1 MSLITNFIFNS
12 IYTIYNYIIPSCK
25 FEKLDILY
33 IQEKTIDLQKKS
45 PKSLREIINEEKKIM
60 SKEEREMIFKEEREK
75 YIIKSDNL
83 IKEYRLEKTRPNT
96 THDLYNYNNKMIK
109 ISKSEENILDSD
121 KIFWICCNCNHRIP
135 YYRDLYCSN
144 DKVFC
149 SSNCRDDFLINK
161 INKINK
167 INNNI

>member
-12 IYTIYNYIIPSCK
+12 IYTIYNYIIPNCK
-25 FEKLDILY
+25 PERIDTLC
-33 IQEKTIDLQKKS
+33 IQEQSNIIDIQKKS
-45 PKSLREIINEEKKIM
+45 PKSLREIINEEKCKSNRIM
-60 SKEEREMIFKEEREK
+60 SKEEREIN
-75 YIIKSDNL
+75 NL
-83 IKEYRLEKTRPNT
+83 NREYRLQKIRPNT
-96 THDLYNYNNKMIK
+96 THDLYNYNNNMIK

-121 KIFWICCNCNHRIP
+121 KIFWICYNCNHRIP

-149 SSNCRDDFLINK
+149 SFNCRDDFLINK